1 MPRKR
6 KNVDYDSYR
15 DDYRDDYSETD
26 AEYNGYDKDY
36 YDAEN
41 DVDSGNDKY
50 EEDVEDAAVT
60 DEEADDDWSDD
71 DDGSS
76 IDYSM
81 LGFPNEKHFDK
92 SKFDFVKIM
101 ENYRSGDL
109 EKKKA
114 AVNEACYAMDA
125 LVKYIVKK
133 NYPTYQAQHYDD
145 LLQEG
150 RLAVVDALDGYYP
163 ERCAPSSYFYT
174 AIKHNLQ
181 VFIAE
186 HVHKTTRHYAAMAN
200 KIRKAEAA
208 LAQLDGLSYHD
219 DITISTYTGIPL
231 TTVIETRRQTTAAN
245 FVELSSQA
253 DTPADDVYTNPQ
265 AAYIQEEKNN
275 ALYKALGELSP
286 TEMKILMMTYGLG
299 DYDAMSV
306 AAISRA
312 IGMKP
317 DAVRRT
323 SQDAL
328 RKLAQNK
335 SLRNIVGDGSPLDS
349 EKKKT
354 DANVAFTGVSFG
366 EGKDFF
372 AEDEENSEV
381 SLEEFF
387 KLGNHND

>member
-1 MPRKR
+1 MPKR
-6 KNVDYDSYR
+6 RNDDYDSYK
-15 DDYRDDYSETD
+15 DDYRDDYSDTD

-36 YDAEN
+36 YDDSDDKYTEKD
-41 DVDSGNDKY
+41 DVDST
-50 EEDVEDAAVT
+50 EAEDAN
-60 DEEADDDWSDD
+60 DDWSEDD
-71 DDGSS
+71 AGDEN
-76 IDYSM
+76 IDYAA

-101 ENYRSGDL
+101 ENYRSGDF

-114 AVNEACYAMDA
+114 AVSEACYAMDA

-174 AIKHNLQ
+174 AIKHNIQ

-208 LAQLDGLSYHD
+208 LAQIDGLSYHD

-231 TTVIETRRQTTAAN
+231 TTVIETRKQTTAAN

-253 DTPADDVYTNPQ
+253 DTPAEDVYTNPQ
-265 AAYIQEEKNN
+265 AAYVQAERNN
-275 ALYKALGELSP
+275 ALYKALGELTD

-299 DYDAMSV
+299 EYDAMSV
-306 AAISRA
+306 AAISRDL
-312 IGMKP
+312 GMKP

-323 SQDAL
+323 TQDAL
-328 RKLAQNK
+328 RKLSQNK
-335 SLRNIVGDGSPLDS
+335 FLRNVIGDSSPLDR
-349 EKKKT
+349 EKKQS

-372 AEDEENSEV
+372 AEEEENSEV

-387 KLGNHND
+387 KLGSSDKKES